1 MRSTN
6 LSRRGF
12 IKGMGGL
19 AVVAGLGLVGCGG
32 GSSTSGTAAGTS
44 AASGSAEGGWKAVM
58 CAATGGI
65 NDQSFNQSA
74 WAGMQALGEKGWD
87 VSYIEAKQQSDYP
100 SNLDKAV
107 DAEPNLVWG
116 IGFDMADALVE
127 CASKNPD
134 VRFGII
140 DNANP
145 NDAANITG
153 VMFRAQESC
162 FMVGYVAGRFSKT
175 GKVGFVGG
183 IASDLIDMFEWGF
196 KAGVAYAGKET
207 GATVTVDSQY
217 AETFSDSAKGK
228 SIAQKMLSDG
238 CDIVFHAAGGTGT
251 GAIEAAKEAGKY
263 AIGVDM
269 DQSYLAPD
277 NVLTSALKR
286 VDKGLEL
293 VSEKIKAGESK
304 GGDNLSLGMTE
315 ECVGIPEEH
324 SLIGDDLYNAALE
337 IGEKIKSGEIVPPAN
352 EDEYNSFV
360 A

>member
-1 MRSTN
+1 MRNAN

-32 GSSTSGTAAGTS
+32 SGTTAGTE
-44 AASGSAEGGWKAVM
+44 AASGASADAWKAVM

-74 WAGMQALGEKGWD
+74 WTGMQALGEKGWD

-145 NDAANITG
+145 NNAANITG

-162 FMVGYVAGRFSKT
+162 FMVGYIAGKFSKA

-183 IASDLIDMFEWGF
+183 IASDLLDAFEWGF
-196 KAGVAYAGKET
+196 KGGVNYANKET
-207 GATVTVDSQY
+207 GANVTVDSQY

-228 SIAQKMLSDG
+228 SIAQRMIGDG
-238 CDIVFHAAGGTGT
+238 CDVIFHAAGGTGT
-251 GAIEAAKEAGKY
+251 GAIEAAKEANVY

-277 NVLTSALKR
+277 NILTSALKR

-293 VSEKIKAGESK
+293 VSEKIKNGESE

-315 ECVGIPEEH
+315 DCVGIPEEH
-324 SLIGDDLYNAALE
+324 SLIGDDLYNAALA
-337 IGEKIKSGEIVPPAN
+337 IGDKIKAGDIKPPVN
-352 EDEYNSFV
+352 EEEYNSFV